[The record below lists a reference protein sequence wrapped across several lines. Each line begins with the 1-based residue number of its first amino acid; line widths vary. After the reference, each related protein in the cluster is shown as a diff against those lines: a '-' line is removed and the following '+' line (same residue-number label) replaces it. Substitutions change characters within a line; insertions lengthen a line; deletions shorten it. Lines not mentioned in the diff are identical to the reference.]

1 MTEAFDQLLEWIRQ
15 NPEYAGL
22 VVFSMSLLESL
33 AIVGVLVP
41 GVVILFGAGVLIGA
55 GVLDFW
61 TMCAWAIVG
70 AVIGD
75 GLSYWLGHHF
85 EYLTE
90 RWRWF
95 RLHPDH
101 LQKGIAF
108 FENYGDLS
116 VALGRF
122 FGPIRAIVPLVA
134 GLMHMPPKRFY
145 AANVLSALVWAP
157 AYLAPGILLGELN
170 SSGNWNQLLF
180 PLAAIVLIVVVWMV
194 IHRRQRR

>member
-1 MTEAFDQLLEWIRQ
+1 VSELFGQLVDWIRQ

-22 VVFSMSLLESL
+22 VVFSMSLAESL
-33 AIVGVLVP
+33 AIIGVLIP

-61 TMCAWAIVG
+61 SMCAWAIAG

-95 RLHPDH
+95 RLHPDY
-101 LQKGIAF
+101 LQKGITF
-108 FENYGDLS
+108 FERYGDLS

-134 GLMHMPPKRFY
+134 GLMRMPPGRFY
-145 AANVLSALVWAP
+145 AANVLSAFVWAP
-157 AYLAPGILLGELN
+157 AYLMPGMLFGEI
-170 SSGNWNQLLF
+170 SESGDWRQLLF
-180 PLAAIVLIVVVWMV
+180 PLAAIVVIVSVWLVV
-194 IHRRQRR
+194 HLRRR